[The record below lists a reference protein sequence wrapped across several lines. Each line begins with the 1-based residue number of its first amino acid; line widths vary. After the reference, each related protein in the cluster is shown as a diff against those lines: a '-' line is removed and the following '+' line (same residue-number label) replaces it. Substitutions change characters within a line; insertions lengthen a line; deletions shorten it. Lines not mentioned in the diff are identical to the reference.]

1 MFKTIIEKGNSV
13 AENKLKTS
21 IDSNLSDKMLIQM
34 YKNWIQYVKETVPKD
49 QLLIFNARDGVD
61 KVAKFLGRKT
71 PSWKLPHM
79 NGEMT
84 QNQYHDAI
92 LYIAYISYSRISKI
106 GYMSLF
112 YLKRRNTRSDF
123 NARRQLIMIIATLL
137 YGIFGIGMY
146 GVITKSIIYTLFS
159 FALLL
164 MVRVSS
170 IFVFIRLVQKYQAL
184 PDPADLNFLDL
195 SKCRGLD

>member
-1 MFKTIIEKGNSV
+1 MAKGQSSFKDSPV
-13 AENKLKTS
+13 AVS
-21 IDSNLSDKMLIQM
+21 P
-34 YKNWIQYVKETVPKD
+34 VK
-49 QLLIFNARDGVD
+49 
-61 KVAKFLGRKT
+61 
-71 PSWKLPHM
+71 
-79 NGEMT
+79 
-84 QNQYHDAI
+84 
-92 LYIAYISYSRISKI
+92 
-106 GYMSLF
+106 
-112 YLKRRNTRSDF
+112 RNTRSDF